1 VSTSLPRGT
10 SLLLW
15 LALAATLPLPFWLV
29 ESGHVPALRLALL
42 AAVLVGL
49 RLAEG
54 GSGVVD
60 LLVGLALA
68 QALLAVAV
76 LALLARGLARGLARL
91 PAPAAPLAALV
102 LVVALVGVA
111 ASVDLYR
118 TPFRTR
124 ALHGS
129 LLEVLE

>member
-1 VSTSLPRGT
+1 VRSSLPRGT
-10 SLLLW
+10 PLLLW

-29 ESGHVPALRLALL
+29 ERGWVPALRLVLL

-60 LLVGLALA
+60 LLAGLALA
-68 QALLAVAV
+68 QALLAAGV
-76 LALLARGLARGLARL
+76 LALLARLLARGLARL
-91 PAPAAPLAALV
+91 PAPASRVAALL

-129 LLEVLE
+129 LFEMLE